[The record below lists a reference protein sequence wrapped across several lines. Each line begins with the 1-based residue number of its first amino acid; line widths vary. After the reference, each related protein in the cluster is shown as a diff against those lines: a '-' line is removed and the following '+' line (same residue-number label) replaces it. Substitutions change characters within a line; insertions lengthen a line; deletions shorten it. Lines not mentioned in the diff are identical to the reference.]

1 MRALKLGADDYLPK
15 PFSKEELIARMH
27 AVLRRARPN
36 PQTVITTG
44 QITVNLSAKTVEVAG
59 ARVHLTVK
67 EYEYEVLEALTLRKG
82 TALSKD
88 AILTQL
94 YSGMDTPE
102 QKIVDVF
109 ICKLRRKLSVPT
121 HGEHC
126 IKTVWGQGYAIHE
139 PISLHAAAA

>member
-1 MRALKLGADDYLPK
+1 LRVRALKLGADDYLPK

-27 AVLRRARPN
+27 AVLRRSRPN

-67 EYEYEVLEALTLRKG
+67 EYEVLEALTLRKG
-82 TALSKD
+82 MPLSKD

-126 IKTVWGQGYAIHE
+126 IKTV
-139 PISLHAAAA
+139 